1 MIMQLPA
8 RGPAQG
14 VSALEIYTQLKL
26 FAYILGQFWQE
37 VSSGML
43 RADTRVA
50 GGTKAALVIPRIGL
64 GTGGLKGAI
73 AVGVVRTALEVGYRH
88 LDTAEQYMN
97 EDQVGEGLLASG
109 VPRTAV
115 VLTSKYQSLH
125 ADQGGKLGCGFGV
138 RGDVFR
144 SLNASLA
151 RLRTTFLDVYLV
163 HFPTPVVLRN
173 GQLVEAHC
181 GVGTML
187 AERRATVWREMIEAR
202 RTGLVSPA
210 LIHRRVNARCAT

>member
-1 MIMQLPA
+1 
-8 RGPAQG
+8 
-14 VSALEIYTQLKL
+14 
-26 FAYILGQFWQE
+26 
-37 VSSGML
+37 ML

-210 LIHRRVNARCAT
+210 LIHPTRQREMRDMIR